1 MTKLSEHAKSIL
13 RAILDGKQVEV
24 ERDPAY
30 EATQYIEASTN
41 QALTLISINQAQFLR
56 IKPETRS
63 INGVTF
69 LAPVGSDIGGFCF
82 DARQY
87 DKLKSIAVW
96 ESLEARNT
104 AFSAIIDAL
113 NGVTK

>member
-1 MTKLSEHAKSIL
+1 MTELSEHAKSIL
-13 RAILDGKQVEV
+13 RAIADGKQVEV

-30 EATQYIEASTN
+30 EATQYIEASAN

-69 LAPVGSDIGGFCF
+69 PAPDGGAFSFNSLAFHHSW
-82 DARQY
+82 
-87 DKLKSIAVW
+87 ST
-96 ESLEARNT
+96 LEARHE
-104 AFSAIIDAL
+104 AYRAVLDAL